1 MKILNPLAHGA
12 IDLVTVAIFV
22 LAPSVLG
29 LDGAAA
35 TLSYVL
41 AAVHLVMTLM
51 TDGLSFAPA
60 SVIPLPLH
68 GLIEL
73 AVGVVLGLIGWLA
86 FDGTAQTFYLVM
98 GLVILL
104 VFLVTDYRPA
114 AKS

>member
-1 MKILNPLAHGA
+1 MRILNPSIHGA
-12 IDLVTVAIFV
+12 IDLVTVAIFA

-29 LDGAAA
+29 LDGGAA

-60 SVIPLPLH
+60 SIVPLPLH
-68 GLIEL
+68 GLVEL
-73 AVGVVLGLIGWLA
+73 TVGVVLGVIGWLA
-86 FDGTAQTFYLVM
+86 FGGTAQTFYLVM

-114 AKS
+114 ASS